1 MLMNKRAEG
10 SWWGGLF
17 SLYANNSTSP
27 LSNYRFGSASTEA
40 FVLSVR
46 PSPLVYRCEL
56 GTARSWR
63 WSWYFISTYIK
74 LGMLEWHLTRHLSGR
89 NMTIKSPSMCSRA
102 HSTWNCSCD
111 VLLHALLPML
121 VCVLRSIT
129 ASCGVLR
136 MENWPTPRFFCH
148 SMTKG
153 RGIIGCLAVTALQ
166 QSGRA
171 PYPGLRRSV

>member
-1 MLMNKRAEG
+1 MCRECKKRQRVAGGFAGVLMNKRAEG

-17 SLYANNSTSP
+17 SLYANNLTSP
-27 LSNYRFGSASTEA
+27 LSNYRSGSASTEA

-74 LGMLEWHLTRHLSGR
+74 LGMLEWHLTRRLSGR
-89 NMTIKSPSMCSRA
+89 TMTIESPSMYSRV

-111 VLLHALLPML
+111 VLLHVLLPML
-121 VCVLRSIT
+121 VCVCA
-129 ASCGVLR
+129 ASLPPAACCAWKIGL
-136 MENWPTPRFFCH
+136 PHGFSATP
-148 SMTKG
+148 
-153 RGIIGCLAVTALQ
+153 
-166 QSGRA
+166 
-171 PYPGLRRSV
+171 